1 MHVVPK
7 TNLQAQSMVGF
18 WRTTRFH
25 ISLQNPLVMG
35 IVNATPDSFSS
46 SDSNFSPAD
55 AIHKAQL
62 LLREGADVLDIG
74 GESTR
79 PGAIP
84 LTHEQEWQRI
94 EPVLRELVTWQVP
107 LSVDTYHPENMQ
119 KSLDLGVD
127 IINDVWALR
136 QANALEIVSKY
147 DCGVCLMHMHGNP
160 LTMQLS
166 PMQEETLEPVFEFLQ
181 MQTQLVQSHGVAA
194 HRIVIDPGIGF
205 GKTVT
210 QNFDILQRQKLLLD
224 LGFPVMVGWSRKS
237 SLGKVTGLDVAD
249 RCVPSVVAAMLAI
262 ERGAKIVR
270 VHDVAQTVSAL
281 AVWKNAPAFM

>member
-1 MHVVPK
+1 
-7 TNLQAQSMVGF
+7 
-18 WRTTRFH
+18 
-25 ISLQNPLVMG
+25 
-35 IVNATPDSFSS
+35 
-46 SDSNFSPAD
+46 
-55 AIHKAQL
+55 
-62 LLREGADVLDIG
+62 
-74 GESTR
+74 
-79 PGAIP
+79 
-84 LTHEQEWQRI
+84 
-94 EPVLRELVTWQVP
+94 VLRELVTWQVP
-107 LSVDTYHPENMQ
+107 LSVDTYHQENMQ

-136 QANALEIVSKY
+136 QANALEVVAKY

-181 MQTQLVQSHGVAA
+181 MQTQFVQSRGVAA

-249 RCVPSVVAAMLAI
+249 RCVPSVVAAILAI

-281 AVWKNAPAFM
+281 AVWKNAPALM